1 MSIVKQQTTY
11 LSHWPSLTSE
21 INSVNGCGDVPVR
34 RYPPMLYPLLRL
46 SLLYQLLPL
55 SKRDAVTV
63 VFDTTD
69 GECLED
75 LLLVPT
81 SSQLMC
87 YQHCH
92 PHSRAES
99 RVAVIPTVSDT
110 IAFCDANP
118 APAVPFR
125 YGSAIARPSRYRVL
139 TQPMR
144 RRHVKRLQRHRSAF
158 IECNTAADRSCQ
170 C

>member
-75 LLLVPT
+75 LLLVPNNF
-81 SSQLMC
+81 QLA
-87 YQHCH
+87 
-92 PHSRAES
+92 PNSRAINIAIRTAERRAAS
-99 RVAVIPTVSDT
+99 QSSPQSPTQLPSAMPTLHPQFHSDT
-110 IAFCDANP
+110 
-118 APAVPFR
+118 AVPSLALR
-125 YGSAIARPSRYRVL
+125 G
-139 TQPMR
+139 T
-144 RRHVKRLQRHRSAF
+144 
-158 IECNTAADRSCQ
+158 EC
-170 C
+170 